1 MKNFIV
7 ISAPSGTGKTTL
19 CRKLQERISDLEFS
33 ISCTTR
39 PKRSNETDG
48 HDYHFISREEF
59 EHKLAEDAFAEHEEV
74 HGNFFYGTLTE
85 TLEEARKNNA
95 QILLEVDVKGAIS
108 IKSLYPEETVTI
120 FISPPSEDHLR
131 KRLEKRGTDSPQR
144 IEKRLERIREE
155 YPYRERFDHQV
166 INDDL
171 DKAVNDLIELI
182 INRTKGVS
190 DGS

>member
-7 ISAPSGTGKTTL
+7 ISAPSGTGKSTL
-19 CRKLQERISDLEFS
+19 CRKLQERIPDLDFS

-48 HDYHFISREEF
+48 HDYYFISRDVFEE
-59 EHKLAEDAFAEHEEV
+59 KLADGAFAEYEEV
-74 HGNFFYGTLTE
+74 HGNFYYGTLKE
-85 TLEEARKNNA
+85 TLENSRRENIKV
-95 QILLEVDVKGAIS
+95 LLEVDVKGAMS

-131 KRLEKRGTDSPQR
+131 KRLEKRGTDSAER

-166 INDDL
+166 VNDNL
-171 DKAVNDLIELI
+171 DEAVEDLIEI
-182 INRTKGVS
+182 ISNKKEGVS
-190 DGS
+190 HGS